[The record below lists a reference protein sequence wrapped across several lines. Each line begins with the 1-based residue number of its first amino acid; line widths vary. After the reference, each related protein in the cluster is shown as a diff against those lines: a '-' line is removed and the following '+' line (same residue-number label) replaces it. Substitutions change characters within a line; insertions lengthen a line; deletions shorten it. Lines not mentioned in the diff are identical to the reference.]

1 MGKHKYF
8 HFQFQFS
15 LTSNNFKVENM
26 SISNCTLYRTWCI
39 MICLVIPILSLLL
52 LVHFLSKLQFFLFT
66 CILNINSGAVIM
78 CIRMFLHHACAQEGW
93 LDYNHRLGYSEN
105 TARAVKQSGKYIPLS
120 LATVLIV

>member
-52 LVHFLSKLQFFLFT
+52 LIHSL
-66 CILNINSGAVIM
+66 LNCNLIY
-78 CIRMFLHHACAQEGW
+78 LH
-93 LDYNHRLGYSEN
+93 
-105 TARAVKQSGKYIPLS
+105 T
-120 LATVLIV
+120 